1 MTQEL
6 KKAIRGAGGGG
17 GGKGGGG
24 GHTPVEAP
32 DSLRSRA
39 YARVLDLVCEG
50 EIEGLANGMQSIF
63 FNETPLQNP
72 NGSYNFNNTTV
83 RFVNGTQGQSSIPG
97 FPAVE
102 NETFVSVKVE
112 QATPIVRTITND
124 DVDYVRVRVAVPQ
137 LTKLEDNGDL
147 NGASVEYAIDI
158 QSDGGGYVTQLL
170 GANWRG
176 STATISGG
184 GTLAQSTINS
194 YQMSIVVI
202 PDTQDTE
209 YTVEY
214 RKQGTVTWLTEGLY
228 RSDNTLDFGKIP
240 IGSIT
245 IGDVWTTPVQ
255 ADFAKYEMRIVVTSG
270 SAEITQ
276 GSNNIGSQ
284 NAKIEGKTTSKYERT
299 HLIRLTGGAPYDI
312 RVRRIT
318 DDSTSVKLVN
328 PLNFESYTEI
338 ISSKLRYPNSALVGV
353 RLDAEQFQNVPK
365 RSYEL
370 KMLRVQVPSNYDP
383 ETRTYTGVWDGTF
396 KTAWT
401 DNPAW
406 CFYDLLT
413 NSRYGL
419 GEYIDATQVDKWTLF
434 AIAQYC
440 DELVPDGLG
449 GTEPRFTC
457 NMYLQTRNEA
467 YNVINAMASI
477 FRGMP
482 YWATGAITLGYD
494 APADPVYQFTNANV
508 VDGMFNYSGSGAKA
522 RHTVALV
529 SWNDPD
535 DFYRRKVEYVEDAEG
550 ITRYGVIQRE
560 VAAIGCTSRGQA
572 NRVGRWI
579 LNTEQTETEMITF
592 KTGLEGYPLRP
603 SGIIQVADEMRAGT
617 RLGGRITAATSNTL
631 TLDKDLS
638 AVVGI
643 ESGTISVILA
653 DGSLET
659 KNISSVTGTVVT
671 ISGTWSET
679 LTANSVFMVQTSTV
693 AAQLYRV
700 ISIVETKDGV
710 EVTALQHNANKYAE
724 VEQGLNLPERQ
735 ISELSVVPQAPVN
748 LSVAENLYE
757 IGTQV
762 EVQVSLSW
770 EGVPQATGYIV
781 SYKVGDRNFVT
792 LPQTTSSSIEIR
804 QAIEGQYIFRVQAV
818 NALGRRSLAAEI
830 SEEIYGKTLPPADVT
845 NFSVNVVGSEAH
857 FTWEAVPDLDLSYYK
872 IRYNRATT
880 GATYENSTDA
890 LPKVPRPATTATL
903 PARTGTYFIKAVD
916 KSGFQSENAADIV
929 TIIDSIAGLNVV
941 ETSTQHPS
949 FTGAKTNVVTVDGT
963 IILDTT
969 LDFDDAEG
977 DFDDAIGFFDG
988 GGGFVATSGTYDFDN
1003 VIDLGLVYTS
1013 RVTAKVDQTRVDYVG
1028 LFDDTS
1034 GLFDAQQGQFDG
1046 ASDAQDDVNV
1056 ELYVSTTND
1065 DPSGTPTWSDY
1076 RLFQVGDYTARA
1088 LRFRAK
1094 LLSTNSQSTPSVDFL
1109 QVTVDMPDR
1118 VLADSDIVSGAGS
1131 KVVSFVPAFKATPSI
1146 GIAAQNLQQGDY
1158 YTITSKTASSF
1169 TITFYNASDVAVDRT
1184 FDYVARGY
1192 GEQAA

>member
-17 GGKGGGG
+17 GGKGGGQ

-32 DSLRSRA
+32 DTLRSRA

-50 EIEGLANGMQSIF
+50 EIEGLAEGMQSIYL
-63 FNETPLQNP
+63 NETPLQNP
-72 NGSYNFNNTTV
+72 NGTFNFSGTTV
-83 RFVNGTQGQSSIPG
+83 EFVNGTQGQSSIPG
-97 FPAVE
+97 FAAVE
-102 NETFVSVKVE
+102 NENFVNVQVE
-112 QATPIVRTITND
+112 QATPIVRTIND
-124 DVDYVRVRVAVPQ
+124 EDVDFVRVRLSVPQ

-147 NGASVEYAIDI
+147 NGASVTYRIEI
-158 QSDGGGYVTQLL
+158 QSDGGGYVPQVL
-170 GANWRG
+170 GANWR
-176 STATISGG
+176 SNTASISS
-184 GTLAQSTINS
+184 GTLAQSTLNG
-194 YQMSIVVI
+194 YQMSIRVT
-202 PDTQDTE
+202 DQSAAF
-209 YTVEY
+209 TVQY
-214 RKQGTVTWLTEGLY
+214 RKQGTSTWLSDGIT
-228 RSDNTLDFGKIP
+228 RADNTFSFGKFNIDL
-240 IGSIT
+240 
-245 IGDVWTTPVQ
+245 GDALMGDIYTMPVQ
-255 ADFAKYEMRIVVTSG
+255 SEFAKYEMRIVVSSG
-270 SAEITQ
+270 TATIRE
-276 GSNNIGSQ
+276 GSTNIGSP
-284 NAKIEGKTTSKYERT
+284 NGVISGKTTSKYERT
-299 HLIRLTGGAPYDI
+299 HLIRLTGGSPYDI

-318 DDSTSVKLVN
+318 ADSTSVRLVN
-328 PLNFESYTEI
+328 GINFESYTEI
-338 ISSKLRYPNSALVGV
+338 ISSKLRYPNSALVGI

-365 RSYEL
+365 RSYDL
-370 KMLRVQVPSNYDP
+370 KMLRVQVPSNYDA

-396 KTAWT
+396 QTAWT

-467 YNVINAMASI
+467 YNVVNAMASI

-482 YWATGAITLGYD
+482 YWATGSITMGYD

-529 SWNDPD
+529 TWNDPD
-535 DFYRRKVEYVEDAEG
+535 DFYRQKVEYVEDAEG
-550 ITRYGVIQRE
+550 IVRYGVVQRE

-603 SGIIQVADEMRAGT
+603 SAIIQVADEMRAGT
-617 RLGGRITAATSNTL
+617 RLGGRITASTSNSATI
-631 TLDKDLS
+631 DKDLS
-638 AVVGI
+638 EVAGI
-643 ESGTISVILA
+643 VDGTISVVLP
-653 DGSLET
+653 DGSLESKDIQSVVGNT
-659 KNISSVTGTVVT
+659 VNIV
-671 ISGTWSET
+671 GTWSSNPA
-679 LTANSVFMVQTSTV
+679 ANAVFMVQTSTIS
-693 AAQLYRV
+693 AQLYRV
-700 ISIVETKDGV
+700 ISIVEAKDGI
-710 EVTALQHNANKYAE
+710 EVTALQHNPNKYAE

-735 ISELSVVPQAPVN
+735 ISQLTAVPGSPQN
-748 LSVAENLYE
+748 LSLAESLYE

-762 EVQVSLSW
+762 EVQVTLSW
-770 EGVPQATGYIV
+770 DSVPQANGYIV
-781 SYKVGDRNFVT
+781 TYKVGDRNFVT
-792 LPQTTSSSIEIR
+792 LPQTNSTSVEIR
-804 QAIEGQYIFRVQAV
+804 QAIEGQYTFRVQAI
-818 NALGRRSLAAEI
+818 NSLGRRSTASEL
-830 SEEIYGKTLPPADVT
+830 SEEVYGKTLPPADVE

-857 FTWEAVPDLDLSYYK
+857 LTWQAVPDLDLSYYK

-890 LPKVPRPATTATL
+890 LPRVPRPATTATL

-916 KSGFQSENAADIV
+916 KSGFQSENAAEIV
-929 TIIDSIAGLNVV
+929 TIIDSISGLNVV
-941 ETSTQHPS
+941 ETSTQHPA
-949 FTGAKTNVVTVDGT
+949 FTGAKTDVVAVDDLL
-963 IILDTT
+963 ILDTST
-969 LDFDDAEG
+969 DFDDGEG
-977 DFDDAIGFFDG
+977 DFDDAVGLFDG
-988 GGGFVATSGTYDFDN
+988 GGGFVSGEGIYDFDN
-1003 VIDLGLVYTS
+1003 VVDLGLVYTS

-1034 GLFDAQQGQFDG
+1034 GLFDSQQGQFDG
-1046 ASDAQDDVNV
+1046 ASDAKDDVNV

-1065 DPSGTPTWSDY
+1065 DPTGTPTWSEY

-1088 LRFRAK
+1088 LRFRAR
-1094 LLSTNSQSTPSVDFL
+1094 LVSTNTQSTPSVSFL

-1118 VLADSDIVSGAGS
+1118 VLADSDIESGAGA
-1131 KVVSFVPAFKATPSI
+1131 KVVSFSPAFKATPSI

-1158 YTITSKTASSF
+1158 YTITSKSASSF
-1169 TITFYNASDVAVDRT
+1169 TITFYNGSDVAVDRT